1 MGCAESI
8 ENKVLK
14 IEESIKQVLE
24 ADTYM
29 VDNMY
34 ILGHIHEH
42 KQVHIIGDLE
52 YLKKDDETRKNLRIF
67 LSQLRSLDLDL
78 IERLYSDFTKND
90 ASYREK
96 QLKPTDVDLIVDGK
110 EKNLDLVTFSSNENR
125 SLKA

>member
-42 KQVHIIGDLE
+42 K
-52 YLKKDDETRKNLRIF
+52 
-67 LSQLRSLDLDL
+67 
-78 IERLYSDFTKND
+78 
-90 ASYREK
+90 
-96 QLKPTDVDLIVDGK
+96 
-110 EKNLDLVTFSSNENR
+110 
-125 SLKA
+125 